1 MKIGGWKTRSV
12 FERYN
17 IVSQGDIRDAMTSL
31 EAKQQR
37 DNEEAAQQKSAAA
50 AENQF
55 GHDSGHDSGTIA
67 EKLPNMVHLNCVVLP
82 LQSCLTDFL

>member
-12 FERYN
+12 FERYA

-37 DNEEAAQQKSAAA
+37 DNEEAVQQKSAAA

-55 GHDSGHDSGTIA
+55 GHDSGTIA
-67 EKLPNMVHLNCVVLP
+67 EKLPKNGASELRSSAAAVLP
-82 LQSCLTDFL
+82 N